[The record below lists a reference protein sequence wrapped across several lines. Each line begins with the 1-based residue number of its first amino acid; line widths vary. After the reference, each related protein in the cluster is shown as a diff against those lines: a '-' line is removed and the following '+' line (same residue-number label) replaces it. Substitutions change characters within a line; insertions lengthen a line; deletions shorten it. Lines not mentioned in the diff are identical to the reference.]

1 MAGPSPVLRPLTL
14 AIGQLDD
21 PAFVRV
27 LLQSLALSALC
38 FAAILAGALW
48 GMSQV
53 TMPAWLAWIAG
64 ITGTIGASLLA
75 FWLFL
80 PMAAALGTL
89 FIETIA
95 GAVERRH
102 YPDMPPGNAASLAVQ
117 VWDGIA
123 VGLKVLMFSVVALV
137 LAVLLPG
144 IGLVLAWA
152 IAGYGIGR
160 GLFVAVAMRRMSR
173 VDAELLYRQHR
184 GIVLAQGGLIALAS
198 YVPLMNLLIPLIGTA
213 AMVHVL
219 DHILSVSG
227 ALTVTNDLPSPVLYR
242 LKR

>member
-1 MAGPSPVLRPLTL
+1 MAGPNPVLRPLTL

-38 FAAILAGALW
+38 FAAMLAGMLW
-48 GMSQV
+48 GVSQA
-53 TMPAWLAWIAG
+53 TLLPAWLAWIAG

-95 GAVERRH
+95 GAVERQH
-102 YPDMPPGNAASLAVQ
+102 YPGLPAGDAAPLAVQ

-123 VGLKVLMFSVVALV
+123 VGLKVLAFSVVALV
-137 LAVLLPG
+137 LALLLPG
-144 IGLVLAWA
+144 IGLLLAWA
-152 IAGYGIGR
+152 IAGYAIGR

-173 VDAELLYRQHR
+173 LDAELLYRRHR

-219 DHILSVSG
+219 DH
-227 ALTVTNDLPSPVLYR
+227 ALTVTNDLSSPVLYR

>member
-1 MAGPSPVLRPLTL
+1 MAGPNPVLRPLTL

-38 FAAILAGALW
+38 FAAILAGMLW
-48 GMSQV
+48 VVSQATV
-53 TMPAWLAWIAG
+53 LPAWLAWIAG

-102 YPDMPPGNAASLAVQ
+102 YPGMPPGDAASLAVQ
-117 VWDGIA
+117 GWDGIA
-123 VGLKVLMFSVVALV
+123 VGLRVLVFSVVALV
-137 LAVLLPG
+137 LALLLPG
-144 IGLVLAWA
+144 SGWCSP
-152 IAGYGIGR
+152 GR
-160 GLFVAVAMRRMSR
+160 LRPMR
-173 VDAELLYRQHR
+173 
-184 GIVLAQGGLIALAS
+184 
-198 YVPLMNLLIPLIGTA
+198 
-213 AMVHVL
+213 
-219 DHILSVSG
+219 SG
-227 ALTVTNDLPSPVLYR
+227 AGCSLRWRCAGCRVWTPNCCTGGIAASC
-242 LKR
+242 

>member
-1 MAGPSPVLRPLTL
+1 MAGPNPVLRPLTL

-38 FAAILAGALW
+38 FAAILAGMLW
-48 GMSQV
+48 VVSQATV
-53 TMPAWLAWIAG
+53 LPAWLAWIAG

-102 YPDMPPGNAASLAVQ
+102 YPGMPPGDAASLAVQ

-123 VGLKVLMFSVVALV
+123 VGLRVLVFSVVALV
-137 LAVLLPG
+137 LALLLPG

-152 IAGYGIGR
+152 VAAYAIGR

-173 VDAELLYRQHR
+173 LDAELLYRRHR
-184 GIVLAQGGLIALAS
+184 GIVLTQGGLIALAS

-219 DHILSVSG
+219 DDALIATRDLS
-227 ALTVTNDLPSPVLYR
+227 SPVLY
-242 LKR
+242 LAKR

>member
-1 MAGPSPVLRPLTL
+1 MAGPNPVLRPLTL

-38 FAAILAGALW
+38 FAAMLAGMLW
-48 GMSQV
+48 GLSQA
-53 TMPAWLAWIAG
+53 TLLPAWLAWIAG

-102 YPDMPPGNAASLAVQ
+102 YPGLPAGDAAPLAVQ

-123 VGLKVLMFSVVALV
+123 VGLKVLAFSVVALV
-137 LAVLLPG
+137 LALLLPG
-144 IGLVLAWA
+144 IGLLLAWA
-152 IAGYGIGR
+152 IAGYAIGR

-173 VDAELLYRQHR
+173 LDAELLYRRHR

-219 DHILSVSG
+219 DH
-227 ALTVTNDLPSPVLYR
+227 ALTVTNDLSSPVLYR

>member
-1 MAGPSPVLRPLTL
+1 MAGPNPVLRPLTL

-38 FAAILAGALW
+38 FAAILAGMLW
-48 GMSQV
+48 VVSQATV
-53 TMPAWLAWIAG
+53 LPAWLAWIAG

-102 YPDMPPGNAASLAVQ
+102 YPGMPPGDAASLAVQ

-123 VGLKVLMFSVVALV
+123 VGLRVLVFSVVALV
-137 LAVLLPG
+137 LALLLPG

-152 IAGYGIGR
+152 VAAYAIGR

-173 VDAELLYRQHR
+173 LDAELLYRRHR
-184 GIVLAQGGLIALAS
+184 GIVLTQGGLIALAS

-219 DHILSVSG
+219 DD
-227 ALTVTNDLPSPVLYR
+227 ALIATRDLPSPVLYR
-242 LKR
+242 AKR